1 MSVIF
6 TSSPKHQEL
15 RLWVTTQ
22 IIDYAC
28 CVAAAS
34 IGWLLHGN
42 NVHDG
47 DVNFSINLLL
57 KMSLSALLSIGLIY
71 LRETIHFT
79 MLGDEV
85 PEAKRHNLSLEDKLY
100 IVPTTIVAIASFSF
114 MEYHGWTYT
123 DTNRFGEN
131 KSLLQFIVTEVYM
144 PFFTLLVLRDVF
156 FLWPFHQLMHTPY
169 FYHLHKTHHQAAT
182 NAQGMHSFRIG
193 MIDFLIENAG
203 APVLL
208 LAFQYATG
216 NPVGF
221 HLLVPYLLSFH
232 DGALHSVNPYSAMYF
247 IPLLD
252 YIFKPTIYH
261 QLHHAVPHKGYM
273 LFIPY
278 HHLIPSKR
286 QKDIDY
292 YNKIF
297 KTSCYSDLFSASSS
311 GLDKSQ
317 QALWTPAGK
326 LVVRNQRRA
335 TRRSSHLSRIAQ
347 N

>member
-1 MSVIF
+1 M
-6 TSSPKHQEL
+6 
-15 RLWVTTQ
+15 
-22 IIDYAC
+22 
-28 CVAAAS
+28 
-34 IGWLLHGN
+34 
-42 NVHDG
+42 
-47 DVNFSINLLL
+47 
-57 KMSLSALLSIGLIY
+57 
-71 LRETIHFT
+71 
-79 MLGDEV
+79 
-85 PEAKRHNLSLEDKLY
+85 
-100 IVPTTIVAIASFSF
+100 
-114 MEYHGWTYT
+114 YT

-131 KSLLQFIVTEVYM
+131 KSLLQFIVTEVYT

-156 FLWPFHQLMHTPY
+156 FFWPFHQLMHTPR
-169 FYHLHKTHHQAAT
+169 FYHLHKTHHEAAT
-182 NAQGMHSFRIG
+182 DAQGMHAFRIG

-203 APVLL
+203 APALL

-221 HLLVPYLLSFH
+221 HLMVPFLLSFH

-273 LFIPY
+273 LLIPY

-286 QKDIDY
+286 QQDIDY

-311 GLDKSQ
+311 GPDKDSQ
-317 QALWTPAGK
+317 QALWRRAPTGK
-326 LVVRNQRRA
+326 LVVRNQRHA
-335 TRRSSHLSRIAQ
+335 TLVATAT
-347 N
+347 